1 MTTHYFELS
10 ANTLISDTNPI
21 VNNPESDP
29 SSNAVITRAF
39 SVSSPQT
46 YIQLPGGGISYTI
59 SSTTSTYT
67 CIGVTNVPITIPA
80 AWTDSSWN
88 FIVEANARVTTVG
101 DGTNSGVLGGQ
112 LTYSLSQ
119 PTISSTAT
127 LEVSTGTLSDVS
139 GVMVDINT
147 LILISTASTTAIGAR
162 VPMLASVNSSFNP
175 SKPRSVPMEAGLPYY
190 IGVWAH
196 QPTATYFGPGK
207 SASEAFIKTTA
218 YLEN

>member
-10 ANTLISDTNPI
+10 ANTVISDTNPI

-46 YIQLPGGGISYTI
+46 YIQLPGGLSYTI
-59 SSTTSTYT
+59 SSTGSTYT
-67 CIGVTNVPITIPA
+67 CIGVTNAPITIPS
-80 AWTDSSWN
+80 AWADSSWN

-101 DGTNSGVLGGQ
+101 DGTNPGVLGGQ

-127 LEVSTGTLSDVS
+127 LEVSSGTLSDVS

-147 LILISTASTTAIGAR
+147 LTLITTASSTAIGAR
-162 VPMLASVNSSFNP
+162 VPMVASVNSSFSP

-207 SASEAFIKTTA
+207 SATEAFIKTTA
-218 YLEN
+218 YLES